1 MVDIRPV
8 SPYNA
13 FNEQR
18 RSSEGGVYPV
28 GAPISDER
36 LFFSLQKR
44 NFFLSSKE
52 KLFSLFKREKARRKR
67 SFFIRSVWGE
77 KKRFLIKAV
86 KI

>member
-44 NFFLSSKE
+44 KS
-52 KLFSLFKREKARRKR
+52 
-67 SFFIRSVWGE
+67 E
-77 KKRFLIKAV
+77 KKALIFYPAGMGRKKALSY
-86 KI
+86 KSGKNIRRENSGSDNRKE